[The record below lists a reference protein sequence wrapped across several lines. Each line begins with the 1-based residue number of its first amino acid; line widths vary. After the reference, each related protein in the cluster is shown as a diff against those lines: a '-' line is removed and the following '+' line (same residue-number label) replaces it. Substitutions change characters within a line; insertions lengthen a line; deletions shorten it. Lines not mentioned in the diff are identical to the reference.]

1 MSENIKYLSV
11 RFQTTNKTYTF
22 STVDDSVK
30 NGDAVI
36 VETQRGIEYARVI
49 ADPFDKPNVEMEIK
63 GIIRKATRE
72 DQDAYEK
79 NLDDS
84 KKAREI
90 CQKEADKLKLG
101 MNVISSEYTLDRSKI
116 TFIYLADD
124 RVDFRELL
132 KVLAAIFRCRI
143 DLRQVGTR
151 DKAKMVSGIGPCGRE
166 LCCAKYITEFDR
178 ISINMAKNQLLALN
192 VSKLSGQCGNLMCC
206 LKYEDEAYKDLRKSL
221 PKMNSYIEYEGEKY
235 KLTSMN
241 VIARNCKLENPEHA
255 IFISLD
261 DLSNKGKVLKPKNNN
276 NNNNQKN
283 NSEESVSE

>member
-1 MSENIKYLSV
+1 MSEIIKYLSV

-22 STVDDSVK
+22 QTDDLSIK
-30 NGDAVI
+30 NGDAVV
-36 VETQRGIEYARVI
+36 VETQRGLEYAKVI
-49 ADPFDKPNVEMEIK
+49 TDPFDRPNVDMEIK
-63 GIIRKATRE
+63 PIIRKANEE
-72 DQDAYEK
+72 DLIQYKK
-79 NLDDS
+79 NIEDC
-84 KKAREI
+84 KEAKER
-90 CQKEADKLKLG
+90 CQKEADNLNLG
-101 MNVISSEYTLDRSKI
+101 MNIISAEYTLDRNKI

-166 LCCAKYITEFDR
+166 LCCAGYITDFDR

-206 LKYEDEAYKDLRKSL
+206 LKYEDEAYKDLRKGL
-221 PKMNSYIEYEGEKY
+221 PKMNSHIEYEGEHY
-235 KLTSMN
+235 RLTSMN
-241 VIARNCKLENPEHA
+241 VIVKNCKLENHEHA

-261 DLSNKGKVLKPKNNN
+261 DLLKNGKVLKLRGK
-276 NNNNQKN
+276 K
-283 NSEESVSE
+283 EEDEENEEALDE

>member
-1 MSENIKYLSV
+1 MSEIIKYLSV

-22 STVDDSVK
+22 QTDDLSIK
-30 NGDAVI
+30 NGDAVV
-36 VETQRGIEYARVI
+36 VETQRGLEYAKVI
-49 ADPFDKPNVEMEIK
+49 TDPFDRPNVDMEIK
-63 GIIRKATRE
+63 PIIRKANE
-72 DQDAYEK
+72 DDLIQYKK
-79 NLDDS
+79 NIEDC
-84 KKAREI
+84 KEAKER
-90 CQKEADKLKLG
+90 CQKEADNLNLG
-101 MNVISSEYTLDRSKI
+101 MNIISAEYTLDRNKI

-166 LCCAKYITEFDR
+166 LCCAGYITDFDR

-206 LKYEDEAYKDLRKSL
+206 LKYEDEAYKDLRKGL
-221 PKMNSYIEYEGEKY
+221 PKMNSHIEYEGEHY
-235 KLTSMN
+235 RLTSMN
-241 VIARNCKLENPEHA
+241 VIVKNCKLENHEHA

-261 DLSNKGKVLKPKNNN
+261 DLLKNGKVLKLRGK
-276 NNNNQKN
+276 K
-283 NSEESVSE
+283 EEDEENEEALDE